1 MFPEFCACK
10 RAQSCSTLCNPIDCS
25 TPGSSV
31 HGNFLARILEWVAI
45 SFSLYKHKNSK
56 SHKNDLSSFYILYA
70 YICVCVC
77 MYVLFLKYTTWV
89 WYLSQLTLLL
99 EIFIQKCIKQSLC
112 FSIDITFPRYSHGP
126 WRATS
131 KKYYQVVRKLKKSLK
146 HSVRELYIN
155 KENKDLYSNCVKRIC
170 GCEE

>member
-70 YICVCVC
+70 YMCVCV
-77 MYVLFLKYTTWV
+77 YVCF
-89 WYLSQLTLLL
+89 
-99 EIFIQKCIKQSLC
+99 IFKIYNLGLV
-112 FSIDITFPRYSHGP
+112 FESINS
-126 WRATS
+126 AT
-131 KKYYQVVRKLKKSLK
+131 R
-146 HSVRELYIN
+146 N
-155 KENKDLYSNCVKRIC
+155 LYSEMYKAKFVLLHRHYISQIFSWSLESC
-170 GCEE
+170 

>member
-10 RAQSCSTLCNPIDCS
+10 RAQSCPTLYNPIDCS
-25 TPGSSV
+25 TTGSSV

-77 MYVLFLKYTTWV
+77 MFYFKIYNLGLVF
-89 WYLSQLTLLL
+89 
-99 EIFIQKCIKQSLC
+99 E
-112 FSIDITFPRYSHGP
+112 SINS
-126 WRATS
+126 AT
-131 KKYYQVVRKLKKSLK
+131 R
-146 HSVRELYIN
+146 N
-155 KENKDLYSNCVKRIC
+155 LYSEMYKAKFVLLHRHYISQIFSWSL
-170 GCEE
+170 ESR